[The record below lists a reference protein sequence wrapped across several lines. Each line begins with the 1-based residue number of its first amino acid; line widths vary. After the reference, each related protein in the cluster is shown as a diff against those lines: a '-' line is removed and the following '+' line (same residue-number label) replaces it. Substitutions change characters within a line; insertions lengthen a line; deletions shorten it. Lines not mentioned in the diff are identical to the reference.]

1 MTQIR
6 DTRWAAAL
14 ELALFLG
21 LFLLLGWLFPGPV
34 VVVGIPFPIRTAV
47 KLVFCTGALWLRG
60 SGWRAVGLGRPTHWR
75 PTVLVGIGTGLA
87 WQAISSL
94 VVNPLI
100 SHWLGRENDLSA
112 FANLANGNLGALALW
127 LVITWTFAAFGEEL
141 VYRAYLITR
150 LTDLVGT
157 TRLGWL
163 VSWVLASAVFGLSH
177 AYQGLSGVISTM
189 LAGLVFGGLYLARQ
203 RNLWAPIL
211 AHGALDTAGFIL
223 LYALLQ

>member
-6 DTRWAAAL
+6 DPRWAAAL
-14 ELALFLG
+14 ELGLFLG

-34 VVVGIPFPIRTAV
+34 VVVGIPLPIRTAV

-60 SGWRAVGLGRPTHWR
+60 SGWRAVGLGRPAHWR
-75 PTVLVGIGTGLA
+75 PTVLVGIGAGLA
-87 WQAISSL
+87 WQAISSF
-94 VVNPLI
+94 VINPLI

-112 FANLANGNLGALALW
+112 FANLANGNLGALAMW
-127 LVITWTFAAFGEEL
+127 LMITWTFAAFGEEL

-150 LTDLVGT
+150 LADVVGT
-157 TRLGWL
+157 TRFGWL
-163 VSWVLASAVFGLSH
+163 VSWVFASAVFGLSH
-177 AYQGLSGVISTM
+177 AYQGLGGVISTM

-203 RNLWAPIL
+203 RNLWAAIL
-211 AHGALDTAGFIL
+211 AHGALDTVGFIL